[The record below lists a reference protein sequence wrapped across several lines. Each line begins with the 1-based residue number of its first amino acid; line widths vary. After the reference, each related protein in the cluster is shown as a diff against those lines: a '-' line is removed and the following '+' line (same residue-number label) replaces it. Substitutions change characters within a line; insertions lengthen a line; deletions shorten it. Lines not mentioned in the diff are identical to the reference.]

1 MKEVICEW
9 LERANINNGDN
20 LSSSAGG
27 SGRRTFGEEARGEER
42 IMLVDFYMRS
52 ILLVDF
58 YPRSIFVGWHLFREY
73 FVGWLLYEEFFCRLT
88 FIFQACTEEKETF
101 KEMFALLRWAV
112 VIIIIIM
119 AANITNLTLLSKSSR
134 RYNLKFRDWA
144 FMMFAISNFL
154 TSLGYPIPYTFV
166 PV

>member
-1 MKEVICEW
+1 MVTICPHQQNDLGDGLLAKKPEVRKGSCW
-9 LERANINNGDN
+9 LTSIWGVF
-20 LSSSAGG
+20 LS
-27 SGRRTFGEEARGEER
+27 
-42 IMLVDFYMRS
+42 VDFYPRS

-101 KEMFALLRWAV
+101 KEMFALLRWV
-112 VIIIIIM
+112 VSIIIIIIM

>member
-1 MKEVICEW
+1 MNEWGALASIMVTICPHQQEDLGDGLLAKKPEVRKGSCW
-9 LERANINNGDN
+9 LTSIWGVF
-20 LSSSAGG
+20 LS
-27 SGRRTFGEEARGEER
+27 
-42 IMLVDFYMRS
+42 IY
-52 ILLVDF
+52 F
-58 YPRSIFVGWHLFREY
+58 YPESLDQRV
-73 FVGWLLYEEFFCRLT
+73 FCWLT

-112 VIIIIIM
+112 VIIIITIIIITT